1 MYIYIYYIVIC
12 IHMYVYNTKSS
23 HHQRDLERLFGCDS
37 NIGQGTG
44 KARSFP
50 VHKTCWRMG
59 FWATCNFHHGQKNKN
74 KQNSYNFP
82 FLRQELAWLLIFCL
96 LFFRCCTILSKLLPK
111 ICLKVLASSQRCKL
125 HQDTPTYSPNESWSF
140 TPRALF
146 GCLPEAG
153 SWSNDRKIA
162 TSKGIASASEPNEL
176 EHKFSSA
183 EPRFRGLLG
192 EVSGDA
198 PSCQKGFAIRN
209 PAEFQ
214 EKFCRIFCDKQ
225 SRAEYTLYIYIYMC
239 HSLFAT
245 SGPCPTNFR
254 TNKYFHSRHRPAVG
268 TVQGKG
274 STTPGQW
281 AFGIGPGR
289 LGTLLGDTSPIGKG
303 FLEHHAD
310 WLIL

>member
-125 HQDTPTYSPNESWSF
+125 HQDTPTYSPNES
-140 TPRALF
+140 
-146 GCLPEAG
+146 
-153 SWSNDRKIA
+153 
-162 TSKGIASASEPNEL
+162 
-176 EHKFSSA
+176 
-183 EPRFRGLLG
+183 
-192 EVSGDA
+192 
-198 PSCQKGFAIRN
+198 
-209 PAEFQ
+209 
-214 EKFCRIFCDKQ
+214 
-225 SRAEYTLYIYIYMC
+225 
-239 HSLFAT
+239 
-245 SGPCPTNFR
+245 
-254 TNKYFHSRHRPAVG
+254 
-268 TVQGKG
+268 
-274 STTPGQW
+274 
-281 AFGIGPGR
+281 
-289 LGTLLGDTSPIGKG
+289 
-303 FLEHHAD
+303 
-310 WLIL
+310 